1 MVADVDRMDASD
13 AEADTRVQAA
23 ALRSTWE
30 GREPKAVANF
40 FTDHDKILSSL
51 KVDFPQ
57 FLAPLN
63 RVTNLLVRLHKEVQ
77 RSSMPLIC
85 TVRTRV

>member
-1 MVADVDRMDASD
+1 M
-13 AEADTRVQAA
+13 
-23 ALRSTWE
+23 
-30 GREPKAVANF
+30 ANF
-40 FTDHDKILSSL
+40 FPDYDKILSSL

-85 TVRTRV
+85 TV